1 MAVYEYVAL
10 DERGKRT
17 RGIIDADSRQ
27 AARRRLRE
35 MGLHPTG
42 VNETDEVAVTAER
55 QLTVGS
61 LTKLR
66 RPISAEVC
74 LVTRQLSVL
83 LEAGMQLVEALS
95 CVLDQIDHPRLT
107 KVVYDVRERVRQGAT
122 FADALAA
129 HPKVF
134 SELYTNM
141 VRAGESSGAL
151 DIILARLADY
161 LENQA
166 RLAGRI
172 KSALFYPALVVVLGT
187 GIVGFLMAVVVP
199 RISEMFARMGQ
210 QLPAMTKMLMAAS
223 EFTHHYWYVVV
234 AAVVVAIIGMRR
246 YVKTDTG
253 RSLWHRLLL
262 QLPLFG
268 ELALKL
274 AVSRFAR
281 TLGTL
286 LEGGLSM
293 LGALTIVEGLVRNA
307 VIETAIEDT
316 QEAVRSGQDLAG
328 PLRRSEVFPPMLIHM
343 VALGERSGQLEKMLL
358 KVADTYDEDVDTTVN
373 TMVSLLEPI
382 MIIAMGLVVGFI
394 VLAVL
399 LPIFDM
405 SQNIR

>member
-17 RGIIDADSRQ
+17 RGIVDADSQQ

-42 VNETDEVAVTAER
+42 VKEADETAAADRSV
-55 QLTVGS
+55 S
-61 LTKLR
+61 LGMKLR

-83 LEAGMQLVEALS
+83 LEAGMQLVEALT

-129 HPKVF
+129 HPKIF
-134 SELYTNM
+134 NDLYVNM
-141 VRAGESSGAL
+141 VRAGEKSGAL
-151 DIILARLADY
+151 DIILGRLADF
-161 LENQA
+161 LEKQA
-166 RLAGRI
+166 RLASRV
-172 KSALFYPALVVVLGT
+172 KSASVYPVLMIVLG
-187 GIVGFLMAVVVP
+187 GLIVMFLMAVVVP
-199 RISEMFARMGQ
+199 RISEMFVRMNQ
-210 QLPAMTKMLMAAS
+210 QLPTVTRMLMTTS
-223 EFTHHYWYVVV
+223 DFVRGQWYIIT
-234 AAVVVAIIGMRR
+234 AVVVMGVVGVRR
-246 YVKTDTG
+246 YISSESG
-253 RSLWHRLLL
+253 RRVWHRTMLR
-262 QLPLFG
+262 LPLFG
-268 ELALKL
+268 ELALKM

-293 LGALTIVEGLVRNA
+293 LGALTIVQALVRNA
-307 VIETAIEDT
+307 VLETAIEDT
-316 QEAVRSGQDLAG
+316 QEAVRSGQDLSG
-328 PLRRSEVFPPMLIHM
+328 PLRRAEVFPPMLTHM
-343 VALGERSGQLEKMLL
+343 VSLGERSGQLEKMLL

-373 TMVSLLEPI
+373 TLVGLLEPA
-382 MIIAMGLVVGFI
+382 MIIIMGAIVGFI

-399 LPIFDM
+399 LPIFNM
-405 SQNIR
+405 SQNIM